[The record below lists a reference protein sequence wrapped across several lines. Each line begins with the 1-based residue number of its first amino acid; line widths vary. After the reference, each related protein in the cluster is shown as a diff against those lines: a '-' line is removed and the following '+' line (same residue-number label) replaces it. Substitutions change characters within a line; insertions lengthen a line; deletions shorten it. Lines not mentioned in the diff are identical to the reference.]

1 VIGIYAI
8 TDAPP
13 ATMPATGDLRAV
25 DCGGLVAFC
34 GPGGERSVTAD
45 RLWRHEQVVETLM
58 KTCDLLP
65 VRYGM
70 QVEDEPTAARV
81 LARRRAELLEALD
94 RVRGA
99 VELSVRVAG
108 EPREADAVAPA
119 SGAEYLRAKA
129 RAAARDDQI
138 ADRVHKPLE
147 RMARAGR
154 RRPGRGRELL
164 CAAYLVDREAVAQ
177 FGERVAQLQREH
189 PDLKVLCTGPWPPYS
204 FVGE

>member
-1 VIGIYAI
+1 
-8 TDAPP
+8 
-13 ATMPATGDLRAV
+13 
-25 DCGGLVAFC
+25 
-34 GPGGERSVTAD
+34 
-45 RLWRHEQVVETLM
+45 M

-108 EPREADAVAPA
+108 ESSKADSVAPA

-129 RAAARDDQI
+129 RAAAHEDQI

-147 RMARAGR
+147 RMARAAR
-154 RRPGRGRELL
+154 RRPRRRCELL